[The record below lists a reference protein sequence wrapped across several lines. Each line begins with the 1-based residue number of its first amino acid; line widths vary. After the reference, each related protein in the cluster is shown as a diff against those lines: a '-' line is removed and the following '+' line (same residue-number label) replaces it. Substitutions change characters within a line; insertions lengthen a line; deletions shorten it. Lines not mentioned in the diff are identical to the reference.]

1 MSEYMEKHTVARLIG
16 APPGYVG
23 YEEGGQLTEAVR
35 RRPYC
40 VILFDE
46 IEKAHHD
53 VFNIFLQILDDGR
66 LTDSQGHTVDFKN
79 TVIIMTSNIG
89 SMYLLEGMDEDGEL
103 DPKAE
108 DLVNDELKRQFR
120 PEFLNRVDDIVFF
133 KPLRKEEV
141 KKIIDIQFGKIAERL
156 KDRNIKLSLGE
167 KAKVQI
173 IDNAYD
179 PIYGARPI
187 KRYLQKNMETFIGRA
202 LIAGDIKDG
211 DSIVIDS
218 VEGKM
223 TFMQE

>member
-1 MSEYMEKHTVARLIG
+1 
-16 APPGYVG
+16 
-23 YEEGGQLTEAVR
+23 LTEAVR
-35 RRPYC
+35 RRPYA

-66 LTDSQGHTVDFKN
+66 LTDSQGRTVDFKN

-89 SMYLLEGMDEDGEL
+89 SMYLLEGMDEVGEL

-108 DLVNDELKRQFR
+108 TMVTDELKRHFR

-133 KPLRKEEV
+133 KPLRKDEV
-141 KKIIDIQFGKIAERL
+141 KKIIDIQFEKIAERL
-156 KDRNIKLSLGE
+156 KDRNIKLALGE
-167 KAKVQI
+167 NAKAQI

-202 LIAGDIKDG
+202 LIAGEIKDG

-218 VEGKM
+218 VEGKL
-223 TFMQE
+223 TFKQG